1 MKGDEFM
8 FKKIIQTN
16 WFVIKLPFKISKYNY
31 IFYWIIKLFLSLL
44 PVFNVYI
51 FKLII
56 DELNLIYTSSI
67 MNEYIWVLLTI
78 YLVNIVI
85 ISILENISTYLKS
98 ILNDKTKLYIDNLV
112 MEHMAKIDI
121 ETFDNP
127 ENANKIDVA
136 LNSTWSIA
144 NRAYWPVDA
153 ISYLISFLSA
163 CIVFLA
169 YNYILGVIFLVTYIP
184 GAIISFINSKK
195 MDKFSLESVTENR
208 EKEYYKSLL
217 IEKEYAKDI
226 RIYNLK
232 EYFFNKYKNTWK
244 TIRFKRNKI
253 FNKGFVLSFLS
264 LLLSYSGLIF
274 IIAYGVSSVIQKKMG
289 IGDLSLYIGMGTQ
302 AAVILE
308 YILYDFSSH
317 FKIITPRICLF
328 IEFLKWNPRIYENNG
343 TKINEFES
351 LTFKNVS
358 FKYPNSREFILK
370 DINFT
375 INKGDNVAIVG
386 INGAGK
392 TTIIKL
398 ILRLYDVC
406 EGEILVNNVNIKEIS
421 LKSLHSLFGVY
432 FQDLTKYS
440 LTLKESV
447 ALSEIKNVGQEGKI
461 NSALEQGDCINFINE
476 LGINLDSELTKVFD
490 NDGVELSGG
499 QWQKLA
505 ISRAFFKESQFIIL
519 DEPSS
524 ALDPIA
530 EDKLFDSI
538 IKLSKGKT
546 SVIVSHRLS
555 NIILSNKIIVLESGK
570 VVEKGT
576 HHELME
582 LNGKYAYLYR
592 LQSSKYVIKGEDN
605 V

>member
-1 MKGDEFM
+1 M

-274 IIAYGVSSVIQKKMG
+274 IIAYGVSSVIKKKMG

-343 TKINEFES
+343 TQINEFES

-582 LNGKYAYLYR
+582 LNGKYAYLYS

>member
-1 MKGDEFM
+1 M

-274 IIAYGVSSVIQKKMG
+274 IIAYGVSSVIKKKMG

-302 AAVILE
+302 AAVIME

-343 TKINEFES
+343 TQINEFES

-440 LTLKESV
+440 LTLRESV

>member
-1 MKGDEFM
+1 M

-163 CIVFLA
+163 CIVFLV

-274 IIAYGVSSVIQKKMG
+274 IIAYGVSSVIKKKMG

-328 IEFLKWNPRIYENNG
+328 IDFLKWNPRIYENNG
-343 TKINEFES
+343 TQINEFES
-351 LTFKNVS
+351 LTFNNVS

>member
-8 FKKIIQTN
+8 LKKIIRTN

-31 IFYWIIKLFLSLL
+31 IFYLIIKLLLSLL
-44 PVFNVYI
+44 PIFNVYI

-56 DELNLIYTSSI
+56 DELHLIYTSSI
-67 MNEYIWVLLTI
+67 MDEYIWVLLTI
-78 YLVNIVI
+78 YLVDIVT
-85 ISILENISTYLKS
+85 ISILGNVSNYLKS

-127 ENANKIDVA
+127 ENADKIDVA

-153 ISYLISFLSA
+153 ISYLISFLSS
-163 CIVFLA
+163 CVVFLA
-169 YNYILGVIFLVTYIP
+169 YNYILGVIFLITYIP
-184 GAIISFINSKK
+184 GAIISFSNSKK
-195 MDKFSLESVTENR
+195 MDKFSIESVTENR

-232 EYFFNKYKNTWK
+232 EYFFNKYKNIWE
-244 TIRFKRNKI
+244 TIRIKRNKI
-253 FNKGFVLSFLS
+253 FNKGFVLSFFS

-274 IIAYGVSSVIQKKMG
+274 IIVYGVSSVINKKME

-302 AAVILE
+302 AAVTME

-317 FKIITPRICLF
+317 FKIITPRIYLF

-343 TKINEFES
+343 EKVNEFKS

-358 FKYPNSREFILK
+358 FKYPNSKDFILK

-398 ILRLYDVC
+398 ILRLYDVS
-406 EGEILVNNVNIKEIS
+406 EGKILINDVDIKEIS
-421 LKSLHSLFGVY
+421 LKSLYSLFGVY

-440 LTLKESV
+440 LTLKEIV
-447 ALSEIKNVGQEGKI
+447 ALSEIGKIGQECKI
-461 NSALEQGDCINFINE
+461 NNALEQGDCMSFINE

-490 NDGVELSGG
+490 NNGVELSGG

-505 ISRAFFKESQFIIL
+505 ISRAFFKDSQFIIL

-570 VVEKGT
+570 VVEQGT

-582 LNGKYAYLYR
+582 LNGKYAYLYN
-592 LQSSKYVIKGEDN
+592 LQSSKYAINGEDN

>member
-8 FKKIIQTN
+8 LKKIIRTN

-31 IFYWIIKLFLSLL
+31 IFYWIIKLLLSLL
-44 PVFNVYI
+44 PIFNVYI

-56 DELNLIYTSSI
+56 DELHLIYTSSI
-67 MNEYIWVLLTI
+67 MDEYIWVLLTI
-78 YLVNIVI
+78 YLVDIVT
-85 ISILENISTYLKS
+85 ISILGNVSNYLKS

-127 ENANKIDVA
+127 ENADKIDVA

-153 ISYLISFLSA
+153 ISYLISFLSS
-163 CIVFLA
+163 CVVFLA
-169 YNYILGVIFLVTYIP
+169 YNYILGVIFLITYIP
-184 GAIISFINSKK
+184 GAIISFSNSKK
-195 MDKFSLESVTENR
+195 MDKFSIESVTENR

-232 EYFFNKYKNTWK
+232 EYFFNKYKNIWE
-244 TIRFKRNKI
+244 TIRIKRNKI
-253 FNKGFVLSFLS
+253 FNKGFVLSFFS

-274 IIAYGVSSVIQKKMG
+274 IIVYGVSSVINKKME

-302 AAVILE
+302 AAVTME

-317 FKIITPRICLF
+317 FKIITPRIYLF

-343 TKINEFES
+343 EKVNEFKS

-358 FKYPNSREFILK
+358 FKYPNSKDFILK

-398 ILRLYDVC
+398 ILRLYDVS
-406 EGEILVNNVNIKEIS
+406 EGKILINDVDIKEIS
-421 LKSLHSLFGVY
+421 LKSLYSLFGVY

-447 ALSEIKNVGQEGKI
+447 ALSEIGKIGQECKI
-461 NSALEQGDCINFINE
+461 INALEQGDCMSFINE

-490 NDGVELSGG
+490 NNGVELSGG

-505 ISRAFFKESQFIIL
+505 ISRAFFKDSQFIIL

-570 VVEKGT
+570 VVEQGT

-582 LNGKYAYLYR
+582 LNGKYAYLYN
-592 LQSSKYVIKGEDN
+592 LQSSKYAINGEDN